1 MKQQDGNALERK
13 LGTKEV
19 FAVSAGAMIS
29 SGLFVLPAVA
39 FGYLGPSILVA
50 YFLASLF
57 VVPALLAKV
66 ELTTAMPKS
75 GGVYFFVARSIGA
88 FFGTFTGFASWFSLS
103 LKSAFALIGI
113 GIFLEPLLPGAG
125 PVTIKLIAI
134 GFTLVFAALNAVSVK
149 ESGRLQFILVIC
161 LLAILAGFIGVGI
174 GEVSIDRFRPF
185 IQSGWRN
192 IFTVTGLIFVSFGG
206 LTKISSIAEEVKSP
220 ARSIPRGMISAFF
233 LVAIIY
239 LLALYVTIGVVPG
252 GELQNTLTP
261 ISVAASKFAGKPGFI
276 VLAIAAMVAFITTG
290 NAGLLAASRS
300 PLAMARDDLLPQ
312 KIGFVHPKYKT
323 PILSIAITAA
333 FMILAIAFL
342 NLEQLV
348 KVAST
353 MKLILFLSANVSVI
367 VMRKAGVVSY
377 RPTFKSPLVPLLPI
391 IGSIIYIALIV
402 GMGAI
407 PLLVTLGFF
416 ALSSIWYL
424 LYARSHVKRDSA
436 FVRMAKEMTNKE
448 LESDEN
454 QLESELIEI
463 LRDRDEVQE
472 DRFDEIVRGAV
483 VLDINETMSRDDLFT
498 LAAKHIAE
506 RWKLDASTVRTKLN
520 QRETESPTLLYP
532 GVAVP
537 HAVPHVIVEG
547 SSIFDIVLIRNKFGI
562 VWNDEGEIVYTAFC
576 LVGSADERNFHL
588 KALMSIAQILQDPE
602 FHERWMK
609 ARTEQELRTVL
620 LLSKRK
626 RE

>member
-1 MKQQDGNALERK
+1 MISQDDNALERK

-19 FAVSAGAMIS
+19 FAISTGAMIS

-125 PVTIKLIAI
+125 PLTIKLIAI
-134 GFTLVFAALNAVSVK
+134 GFTLVFAVLNAVSVK

-161 LLAILAGFIGVGI
+161 LLAILAGFIGIGI
-174 GEVSIDRFRPF
+174 SDVSIDRFRPF
-185 IQSGWRN
+185 MQPGWRN
-192 IFTVTGLIFVSFGG
+192 IFTVTGLIFISFGG

-220 ARSIPRGMISAFF
+220 ALSIPRGMISAFF
-233 LVAIIY
+233 LVTIIY
-239 LLALYVTIGVVPG
+239 LLALFVTIGVVPG
-252 GELQNTLTP
+252 HELRNTLTP
-261 ISVAASKFAGKPGFI
+261 ISVAASKFAGNPGFI
-276 VLAIAAMVAFITTG
+276 VLAVAAMVAFITTG

-312 KIGFVHPKYKT
+312 KIGIVHPRYKT
-323 PILSIAITAA
+323 PVLSIAITAA

-367 VMRKAGVVSY
+367 VMRKSGVVSY
-377 RPTFKSPLVPLLPI
+377 RPTFKSPMVPLLPI
-391 IGSIIYIALIV
+391 IGSIIYVALIV

-424 LYARSHVKRDSA
+424 LYARSNVKRDSA

-483 VLDINETMSRDDLFT
+483 VLDIHETMSRDDLFT
-498 LAAKHIAE
+498 LAAKHIAK

-520 QRETESPTLLYP
+520 QREAESPTLLYP

-547 SSIFDIVLIRNKFGI
+547 SSIFDIVLIRNKSGI